1 MFNSLVFFCI
11 LSFRLLAFLIKR
23 VLVLNVTVS
32 IKILYKI
39 IENKK
44 RKQTMENLIES
55 ESRINLNYEHTGTVT
70 STSYDMITLFFITH
84 ASRLAI

>member
-1 MFNSLVFFCI
+1 MFYSLVFFFCI
-11 LSFRLLAFLIKR
+11 LSVRLFLIKR

-32 IKILYKI
+32 IKILYEI